1 MADMAEAPPPVT
13 VVDQP
18 PAAREPRRRRSAEAW
33 SWAFMRL
40 SGLALVFLALIHFTI
55 THIVNDVASTNYDFV
70 AARWHNPAWRVFDWL
85 LLVLALGHGANGL
98 RWIVDD
104 YVRKPGPRKAV
115 KTLLYGLAAAMAV
128 VGTLTILAFPSRP
141 G

>member
-1 MADMAEAPPPVT
+1 MTA
-13 VVDQP
+13 VDQP
-18 PAAREPRRRRSAEAW
+18 VTSPDRPDRPPRRRPSAEAW

-40 SGLALVFLALIHFTI
+40 SGLALLFLALVHFAI

-70 AARWHNPAWRVFDWL
+70 ARRWHNPLWRLFDWL

-104 YVRKPGPRKAV
+104 YVRRPGPRRAV
-115 KTLLYGLAAAMAV
+115 KTVVYGLAAALAI
-128 VGTLTILAFPSRP
+128 VGTLSILAFPARAR
-141 G
+141 